1 MTKYTAH
8 KTENK
13 NYFLENIEDASQ
25 TILINQEHAKYAWVA
40 DQHKNQRVVSI
51 SATRWSSAQDYFGA
65 YGTKKSSTPAGAETV
80 AKPVNISLVRLDD
93 LNIDDSLFVPMK
105 TNTVADK
112 LLSTDEGFMPG
123 TNLMAAGAPG
133 VGKTTVLLEMLYLV
147 QKFQDKKVLFISAE
161 MNRLDMARYLKRF
174 PHWGQMPILFMSD
187 YTESNPAQVIEQTL
201 NQGWDLVLTD
211 SYTEVND
218 TVKEECSWTRGKAE
232 KWFLNLMDNHNKGN
246 NDLKKYTTFVTILQL
261 SKGGSFVG
269 SNKLK
274 HMTTGMMHID
284 FLGGENSDQRF
295 IEFSKNRVGT
305 VGKKLF
311 FNMKSGVNF
320 DEARYSRELWADEQL
335 ASENSRLEHEEN
347 AFDKIFGK
355 MTSEVEESIAEPISE

>member
-1 MTKYTAH
+1 
-8 KTENK
+8 
-13 NYFLENIEDASQ
+13 
-25 TILINQEHAKYAWVA
+25 
-40 DQHKNQRVVSI
+40 
-51 SATRWSSAQDYFGA
+51 
-65 YGTKKSSTPAGAETV
+65 
-80 AKPVNISLVRLDD
+80 
-93 LNIDDSLFVPMK
+93 MK

-218 TVKEECSWTRGKAE
+218 TVKEECAWTRGKAE

-311 FNMKSGVNF
+311 FNMKNGVSF

-335 ASENSRLEHEEN
+335 ASENARLEHEEN

-355 MTSEVEESIAEPISE
+355 MTTETAEVAEQD